1 MRKKLTREQYAEK
14 FKKMMEVYNF
24 VPQDGEIIMQ
34 CHEPYPGCWFISN
47 AGYLYTAFNNR
58 IQVVKPNY
66 RETGKKNKNGER
78 NGQDWYYLYPVDGK
92 KYNQKIAMHK
102 LIAEHFLKCDINYN
116 DEELE
121 VHHIKKK
128 KLFKPDEAV
137 ECNKADNLQILP
149 VSVHDRATYYGNHT
163 QEHIDRD
170 NEEKIKKAD
179 YVEEQI
185 NISSEQWE
193 HFWISVIQDSIDRGT
208 PVYGYFMPYNDPD
221 NLDEKEVS
229 VYQIKAVGYKE

>member
-1 MRKKLTREQYAEK
+1 MRKKLTRENYAEK

-34 CHEPYPGCWFISN
+34 CHEPYPGWWFISN
-47 AGYLYTAFNNR
+47 TGYLYSGYFKN
-58 IQVVKPNY
+58 IKVLKPHY
-66 RETGKKNKNGER
+66 RKTGKENKNGER
-78 NGQDWYYLYPVDGK
+78 MGHDWYYV
-92 KYNQKIAMHK
+92 YNNNEGSPHPTMHK
-102 LIAEHFLKCDINYN
+102 LIAEHFLKCDINYDN
-116 DEELE
+116 EELE
-121 VHHIKKK
+121 VHHIKKRK
-128 KLFKPDEAV
+128 SFKPDEAV

-163 QEHIDRD
+163 QGQIDRD
-170 NEEKIKKAD
+170 NEERIKKTD
-179 YVEEQI
+179 YAEEQI
-185 NISSEQWE
+185 NISPKEWE
-193 HFWISVIQDSIDRGT
+193 HFWISVIQDSIERGT